1 MKKSSIYVLLLLTI
15 LNMACQKDLLNT
27 VPNDRIT
34 SSIFWNQEK
43 DAILASN
50 AIYTFLDG
58 TYLFAREALSDIAH
72 TNKEYIIEA
81 SMEKGIYNP
90 LTEPIENE
98 WNGNYKGIRAAN
110 YFLENVDK
118 VSTTNPD
125 LINRL
130 KGEIRVIRAYLYLK
144 LFFIYG
150 NVPLVIKSISIE
162 EGQNI
167 KQVPVNELSNF
178 IGTELTEAAVLLP
191 LTQTEK
197 GRITKGAA
205 LALKARAMLFAKRYQ
220 EAADAAKEVM
230 DLGVYD
236 LYPKYEHLFS
246 YASEDNSEVI
256 LDKQFLKYIYNNEI
270 FYLLAPWSLTFD
282 GGPLYVPLKK
292 VVDNYQMKNGKNI
305 DEAGSG
311 FDPRSPYTDRDP
323 RLQYSVFVPGSLLP
337 NGQVFN
343 PLPNSGTADEI
354 NKDYHAS
361 QTGFTIKKYINKEDM
376 GDPVNCG
383 INIILLR
390 YAEVLLIYAEAK
402 IELNQLDASVA
413 DAINKIRQRPDVN
426 MPLLPAGLSQEQLR
440 QAVRQERMAELA
452 FEGQRFFDIRR
463 WGIAEQVF
471 NAPIYGM
478 TYVDN
483 NGQLQTAR
491 QESFVRN
498 FNPARDYFWPIPQ
511 KEIDLNKNLEQNP
524 GW

>member
-1 MKKSSIYVLLLLTI
+1 MKKNSIYIILSLTI

-50 AIYTFLDG
+50 AVYTFLDG
-58 TYLFAREALSDIAH
+58 TYIFAREALSDIAH

-81 SMEKGIYNP
+81 SMEKGVFNP
-90 LTEPIENE
+90 LTAPIENE
-98 WNGNYKGIRAAN
+98 WNNNYKGIRAAN

-118 VSTTNPD
+118 VETNNQD

-130 KGEIRVIRAYLYLK
+130 KGEVRTIRAYLYLK
-144 LFFIYG
+144 LVSIYG
-150 NVPLVIKSISIE
+150 NVPLVTGAISIE
-162 EGQNI
+162 EGRNI
-167 KQVPVNELSNF
+167 NQATVSEIWNF
-178 IGTELTEAAVLLP
+178 ISTELTEAAVHLP
-191 LTQTEK
+191 LTQVEK
-197 GRITKGAA
+197 GRVTKGAA
-205 LALKARAMLFAKRYQ
+205 LSLKARAMLFAKRYQ
-220 EAADAAKEVM
+220 EAADAAKAVM

-236 LYPKYEHLFS
+236 LHPRYELLFS
-246 YASEDNSEVI
+246 YAAENNSEVI
-256 LDKQFLKYIYNNEI
+256 LDKQFLKDIYSNDI
-270 FYLLAPWSLTFD
+270 FYLLAPWSQTFN

-292 VVDNYQMKNGKNI
+292 VVDNYQMKNGKHI

-311 FDPRSPYTDRDP
+311 FDPYNPYNNRDP

-354 NKDYHAS
+354 NRDYHAS

-376 GDPVNCG
+376 INPVNCG
-383 INIILLR
+383 INIILFR
-390 YAEVLLIYAEAK
+390 YAEVLLTYAEAK

-413 DAINKIRQRPDVN
+413 DAINQIRQRPDVD
-426 MPLLPAGLSQEQLR
+426 MPVIPSDLSQEQFR
-440 QAVRQERMAELA
+440 QAVRRERMAELA

-471 NAPIYGM
+471 NVQIQGM

-498 FNPARDYFWPIPQ
+498 FNPARDYLWPIPQ
-511 KEIDLNKNLEQNP
+511 KEIDLNKNLVQNP